1 MTLVRIVKNWDWPN
15 LLRQLPSGGRI
26 WGGIQFTLEPV
37 DECDYLV
44 VLNHP
49 SETFKI
55 RCPPKHVWAIMQEP
69 AYEPFRLL
77 HQGNSTYSRVYT
89 PDTHLWGKRYI
100 HSQPAL
106 PWHVNRDYDFLHHCD
121 IPKKE
126 RDLSWI
132 TSNKDV
138 FPGHRSRLKFLE
150 KIQDNIEFELYGR
163 GFRYIEDKWDGLAP
177 YRYSLAV
184 ENLSNSYY
192 WSEKLADC
200 FLAWT
205 MPIYYGCTQISR
217 YFPRESMVCIDINDP
232 QAIEKIKDTVASDRW
247 YQNIDAIEHAR
258 QLVLDSYQLF
268 PFVVQEIRR
277 YEEAC
282 NCPQEPR
289 AELITVSYQE
299 RPAALTIYERV
310 GGLIGGHVLQRLK
323 QLAAKADHR
332 LRR

>member
-37 DECDYLV
+37 DECDYLI
-44 VLNHP
+44 VLNRP
-49 SETFKI
+49 PETFKI
-55 RCPPKHVWAIMQEP
+55 RCPPKHVWAIIQEP
-69 AYEPFRLL
+69 PYGPFRLL

-89 PDTHLWGKRYI
+89 PDSDLWGSRYI
-100 HSQPAL
+100 HSQPVL
-106 PWHVNRDYDFLHHCD
+106 PWHVNRDYDFLRHCD

-126 RDLSWI
+126 HDLSWI
-132 TSNKDV
+132 TSNKDA
-138 FPGHRSRLKFLE
+138 FPGHRSRLRFLE
-150 KIQDNIEFELYGR
+150 KIQETIDFELYGR

-184 ENLSNSYY
+184 ENFSNSYY

-205 MPIYYGCTQISR
+205 MPIYFGCTQISK

-232 QAIEKIKDTVASDRW
+232 QAIEKIKDTVASNRW
-247 YQNIDAIEHAR
+247 YQNVDAIEHAR
-258 QLVLDSYQLF
+258 QLVLESYQLF
-268 PFVVQEIRR
+268 PFVAHEIRR
-277 YEEAC
+277 YEETR
-282 NCPQEPR
+282 NCPQEPC
-289 AELITVSYQE
+289 AELITVSHQE
-299 RPAALTIYERV
+299 RQALTIYERL
-310 GGLIGGHVLQRLK
+310 GRLIRGRVPQRLK

>member
-1 MTLVRIVKNWDWPN
+1 MTLVRIVKNWDWPD
-15 LLRQLPSGGRI
+15 LLRQLPSGGGN

-37 DECDYLV
+37 DQCDYV
-44 VLNHP
+44 IVLNRP

-55 RCPPKHVWAIMQEP
+55 HCPPKQVWAIIQEP
-69 AYEPFRLL
+69 PCGPFRLL
-77 HQGNSTYSRVYT
+77 HQGNSTYSRIYT
-89 PDTHLWGKRYI
+89 SDTNLWGKRYI
-100 HSQPAL
+100 HSQPVL
-106 PWHVNRDYDFLHHCD
+106 PWHVNRSYDFLHHCT

-132 TSNKDV
+132 TSNIDV
-138 FPGHRSRLKFLE
+138 LPGHRRRLRFLE
-150 KIQDNIEFELYGR
+150 KIQGNIEFELYGR

-177 YRYSLAV
+177 YHYSLAI
-184 ENLSNSYY
+184 ENFSNSYY

-205 MPIYYGCTQISR
+205 MPIYYGCTQISK

-232 QAIEKIKDTVASDRW
+232 QAIDKIKDTIASNRW
-247 YQNIDAIEHAR
+247 SQNIDAIEHAR

-277 YEEAC
+277 YEKAR
-282 NCPQEPR
+282 NCPQEHC
-289 AELITVSYQE
+289 AELITVSHQV
-299 RPAALTIYERV
+299 RPAAVTIYDRV
-310 GGLIGGHVLQRLK
+310 KRLIGDIALHRLK
-323 QLAAKADHR
+323 QLAAKVNQR